1 MIKSFED
8 IIIGLDIDLSILDEI
23 KQSIERILASDLS
36 DEMKTESLKAIGEDG
51 SARVVSAHLN
61 SIGMKA
67 SYVNPEDAGI
77 IVSNEPGNAQILP
90 ESFPKLYSL
99 HDREG
104 ILVIPGF
111 FGYTTTGELMTFSDR
126 KSV

>member
-77 IVSNEPGNAQILP
+77 IVSNELGNAKILT
-90 ESFPKLYSL
+90 ESFQNLYTFL
-99 HDREG
+99 DRDG
-104 ILVIPGF
+104 ILVILCYF
-111 FGYTTTGELMTFSDR
+111 CYIITYKLYNE
-126 KSV
+126 